1 MARKTTKPTK
11 ISGLMAFFRRMRPV
25 ETELPP
31 AMRGE
36 WSGAGCKV
44 LAIHISEATPG
55 GAY

>member
-11 ISGLMAFFRRMRPV
+11 FSGLMAFFRRMRPV

-44 LAIHISEATPG
+44 LAIHISGATPG